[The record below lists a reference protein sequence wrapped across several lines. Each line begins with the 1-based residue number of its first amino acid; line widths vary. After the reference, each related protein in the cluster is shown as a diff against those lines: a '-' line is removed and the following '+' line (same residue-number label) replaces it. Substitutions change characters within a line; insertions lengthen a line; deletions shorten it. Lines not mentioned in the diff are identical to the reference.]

1 MTGSPP
7 ARLIG
12 LAAHAP
18 GSGKSTAATE
28 LGRHG
33 FRCISFAAPLKR
45 MAESFLYSLGNLGA
59 EEIKRVVYHDRQT
72 VIPGINVT
80 SRHLLQTLGT
90 EWGRRQ
96 ICPDVWLQCWSNTA
110 RWLLES
116 GVSVVVDD
124 VRFINEAD
132 LVIEL
137 GGQMWLIDRPS
148 ACAAAGDAL
157 RHASEGELSSYGAF
171 SEVIDNS
178 GDLDAFHR
186 AINRALV
193 NHH

>member
-1 MTGSPP
+1 MFSP

-18 GSGKSTAATE
+18 GSGKSTAAAE

-45 MAESFLYSLGNLGA
+45 MAESFLYSLGNLSA
-59 EEIKRVVYHDRQT
+59 EEIKRVVYYDRQA

-96 ICPDVWLQCWSNTA
+96 ICPDVWLQCWSNTT
-110 RWLLES
+110 RQLLES
-116 GVSVVVDD
+116 GISVVVDD

-148 ACAAAGDAL
+148 ACADAGAAL
-157 RHASEGELSSYGAF
+157 QHASEGELSRYGAF

-178 GDLDAFHR
+178 GDLAGFHR
-186 AINRALV
+186 AVNRALL
-193 NHH
+193 NQP